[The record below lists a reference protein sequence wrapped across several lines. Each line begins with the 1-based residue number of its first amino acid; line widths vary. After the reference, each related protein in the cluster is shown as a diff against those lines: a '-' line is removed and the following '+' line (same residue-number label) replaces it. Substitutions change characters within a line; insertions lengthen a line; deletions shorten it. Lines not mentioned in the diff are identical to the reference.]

1 MAERL
6 HASFYRDYTER
17 EELNLHREAALR
29 LVGKIKSYV
38 KSQLHDA
45 SRRRWICNNYLGI

>member
-45 SRRRWICNNYLGI
+45 SRRRWICNKYLGI